1 MQHKVKYKMLLTMC
15 AVILLFVA
23 GVDVSMAAETATEIK
38 QTDGQWPLAAWYG
51 FSVVL
56 ALIGYMAAKSK
67 S

>member
-1 MQHKVKYKMLLTMC
+1 MQQKVKYKMLSTMC

-23 GVDVSMAAETATEIK
+23 GGDASMAAEIATEI
-38 QTDGQWPLAAWYG
+38 DSANGQWPLAAWYG

-67 S
+67 N